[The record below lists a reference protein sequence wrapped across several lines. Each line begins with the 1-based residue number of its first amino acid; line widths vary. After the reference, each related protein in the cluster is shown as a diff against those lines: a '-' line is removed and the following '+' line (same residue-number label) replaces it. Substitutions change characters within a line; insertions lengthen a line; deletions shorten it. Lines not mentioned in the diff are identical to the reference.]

1 MAAKKVTSNK
11 SDFIRSQP
19 ASLSATDIVAAGKRA
34 GLKISS
40 SLVYVVRG
48 RSGAARGAKSGAP
61 KRAAG
66 KLPSPA
72 REPAVPAPAAN
83 GASKAAFVRARAHLS
98 PREIVEDA
106 KAAGVALDV
115 GYVYNV
121 RGAARVKSK
130 VTKQPARV
138 VRAVAEAAPSVTTAK
153 AEDLLKALGAEL
165 GLGRAIEILQG
176 ERAKVRAVIRG

>member
-1 MAAKKVTSNK
+1 MVAKKVTSNK

-19 ASLSATDIVAAGKRA
+19 ASLSASDVVAAGKRA

-48 RSGAARGAKSGAP
+48 RSGSSGGARGAKISAA
-61 KRAAG
+61 KRVAG
-66 KLPSPA
+66 KPALPA
-72 REPAVPAPAAN
+72 LVAAPRAS
-83 GASKAAFVRARAHLS
+83 GGSKAAFVRARAHLS
-98 PREIVEDA
+98 PKEIVEDA
-106 KAAGVALDV
+106 KAAGVDLDV

-121 RGAARVKSK
+121 RGAARVRSK
-130 VTKQPARV
+130 VAKQAARV
-138 VRAVAEAAPSVTTAK
+138 VRAVAEVAPPVTTAK

-176 ERAKVRAVIRG
+176 ERAKIRP